1 MRPPPPR
8 PSGQT
13 TVGLGVIEGERARV
27 SGPLSREE
35 AITPPSGTD
44 AEQLRRADVSLLLRE
59 IHASEERSRA
69 RDEETAARVDG
80 LISDLRGL
88 LATQRTRD
96 EALFSLLGTPE
107 AVRKHGEQLS
117 TLTAAVRTLDQ
128 RIGHPPS
135 TEDFARASQV
145 DATPEQI
152 AQLEQDHKL
161 GTGLWRFVMSM
172 HLRTSSSTRVAVGV
186 GGGGGAVLGAV
197 LSELLRLAF

>member
-13 TVGLGVIEGERARV
+13 TVGLGVIEGERARA

-35 AITPPSGTD
+35 PVTPPGGTD
-44 AEQLRRADVSLLLRE
+44 AGALRRGDVSLLLQE
-59 IHASEERSRA
+59 IHAARADGDDRIERVEA
-69 RDEETAARVDG
+69 KVDA
-80 LISDLRGL
+80 LITDLRGL

-107 AVRKHGEQLS
+107 ALRKHGEQLS

-172 HLRTSSSTRVAVGV
+172 HLRTSSSTRWC
-186 GGGGGAVLGAV
+186 
-197 LSELLRLAF
+197 SSC

>member
-1 MRPPPPR
+1 MTARQPPPPR

-13 TVGLGVIEGERARV
+13 TVGLGVIEGERARALE
-27 SGPLSREE
+27 PLSREDPV
-35 AITPPSGTD
+35 TPPSGTD
-44 AEQLRRADVSLLLRE
+44 ADALRRGDVSLLLQE
-59 IHASEERSRA
+59 IHSARA
-69 RDEETAARVDG
+69 DTDDRIDRVEAKVDA
-80 LISDLRGL
+80 L
-88 LATQRTRD
+88 RD
-96 EALFSLLGTPE
+96 EALFALLGTPE

-117 TLTAAVRTLDQ
+117 ALTAAVRSLDV